1 MHELF
6 FVRLFAYSI
15 IPLLLASAHLLL
27 DRHARTPARRIE
39 LFTVYLLAISVGASG
54 LGGAFGHLF
63 LSDLIAE
70 GVGWPVG
77 SPFQLEMGFAN
88 LALGILGIMAISRR
102 DGFRTA
108 TIVAVT
114 VVGVGATTVHLMDI
128 AATGNLAPGNT
139 VQNLGNLL
147 DPVLLIALAWL
158 ANRHPAEAVNPAGAR
173 WHRQVETVA
182 GMAAAGVGIG
192 FGVGFAAGALL
203 LWTVLGV
210 LAGVAFGVLLNRRAS
225 DAHKELMPAAR

>member
-63 LSDLIAE
+63 LADVIAE
-70 GVGWPVG
+70 GVGWPVD

-102 DGFRTA
+102 PTSSLTPAEKEMPCRERWKSR
-108 TIVAVT
+108 
-114 VVGVGATTVHLMDI
+114 
-128 AATGNLAPGNT
+128 
-139 VQNLGNLL
+139 
-147 DPVLLIALAWL
+147 LIASIS
-158 ANRHPAEAVNPAGAR
+158 G
-173 WHRQVETVA
+173 
-182 GMAAAGVGIG
+182 
-192 FGVGFAAGALL
+192 LL
-203 LWTVLGV
+203 RNSCPRKSSFICTTI
-210 LAGVAFGVLLNRRAS
+210 S
-225 DAHKELMPAAR
+225 I